1 MSCVCDLGV
10 FSHCDSITFNGATSQ
25 FLGNYT
31 YNLYANGEHSVYH
44 QVTNVGTI
52 LRIYGTTGLTG
63 NYIGLNLNEHTIYE
77 VEIFDPNGDQVVI
90 GGCTKFRF
98 EVRIIPT
105 FSHS

>member
-10 FSHCDSITFNGATSQ
+10 FSHCESITFNGAVSQ
-25 FLGNYT
+25 MIGIHT
-31 YNLYANGEHSVYH
+31 YKLYANGEYSIYS
-44 QVTNVGTI
+44 QDTFPGTI
-52 LRIYGTTGLTG
+52 LRIYGSQGLSG

-77 VEIFDPNGDQVVI
+77 VEIFDPNGDLITV

-105 FSHS
+105 FAPQ